1 MLPIDYETLK
11 VIWWVLMGVLL
22 IGFAVTDGFDLGVG
36 MLLPFVAKTDEER
49 RLIINTI
56 GPVWEGNQVWLV
68 LGAGAIFAAWPAVY
82 AMSFSGF
89 YIAMYIALAG
99 LIIRPVSFV
108 FRSKNPDPRWR
119 SFWDWSLFV
128 SGVLPA
134 LIFGVAVGNVL
145 QGVPYHLDEFHLPVY
160 DGTFW
165 ALLNPFALVCG
176 IISVAMFIVH
186 GACWIAVKTHV
197 EMAERAR
204 QIGFKAAIL
213 TAGLYALSGLWVAF
227 GIDGFVI
234 TSGAEPGGAAN
245 PLAKTV
251 ALESGAWIKNYKMYW
266 QTTLA
271 PITGLGSMILVAWM
285 IRGWSERRIL
295 FFSGLASAG
304 MITSV
309 GMSMFPFIVP
319 STIDY
324 SSSLTVWDASSSQ
337 LTLFVMLVAAVFF
350 LPIILLYTGFVYRT
364 LRGKV
369 DIKAL
374 LKGKESY

>member
-22 IGFAVTDGFDLGVG
+22 IGFAVTDGFDMGVG
-36 MLLPFVAKTDEER
+36 ILLPFVAKTDEER
-49 RLIINTI
+49 RLVINTI

-82 AMSFSGF
+82 AMAFSGF
-89 YIAMYIALAG
+89 YIAMFIALAG

-108 FRSKNPDPRWR
+108 FRSKHPDPRWR

-128 SGVLPA
+128 GSLLPA

-145 QGVPYHLDEFHLPVY
+145 QGVPYHLDEFHLPIY
-160 DGTFW
+160 DGSFVG
-165 ALLNPFALVCG
+165 LLNPFALVCG
-176 IISVAMFIVH
+176 IISVTMFVVH
-186 GACWIAVKTHV
+186 GACWIAVKTRV

-213 TAGLYALSGLWVAF
+213 TATLYALAGVWIAF
-227 GIDGFVI
+227 GIDGFTI
-234 TSGAEPGGAAN
+234 TSGASPGGPAN
-245 PLAKTV
+245 PLAKIV
-251 ALESGAWIKNYKMYW
+251 ALESGGWIRNYQLYW
-266 QTTLA
+266 QTMLA
-271 PITGLGSMILVAWM
+271 PVTGLGAMILVALM

-295 FFSGLASAG
+295 LLSGLAISG
-304 MITSV
+304 MIASV
-309 GMSMFPFIVP
+309 GMSMFPFIIP
-319 STIDY
+319 STVDY
-324 SSSLTVWDASSSQ
+324 SSSLTVWDASSSH
-337 LTLFVMLVAAVFF
+337 LTLFTMLVAAIIF
-350 LPIILLYTGFVYRT
+350 LPIILLYTAFVYRT
-364 LRGKV
+364 LRGKI